1 MENRKHLGLRISGE
15 LHYKITYISKYE
27 GRSTNSQI
35 LYLIRKKIF
44 EFENEHGEIKIEN
57 KND

>member
-1 MENRKHLGLRISGE
+1 MESKKHLGLRISNE

-35 LYLIRKKIF
+35 LYLIRKKIY
-44 EFENEHGEIKIEN
+44 EFENEHGEIKIDN